1 MLINNLSGGG
11 EKVTINGEPV
21 RDRINLKAQE
31 IFKDI
36 ATCPGGVI
44 DSSTVLNDEFYCC
57 TKNKIF
63 KFNRN
68 NRTWTNVVNIPIDAS
83 KYQKFEI
90 ITDGID
96 LYYIYISTIGHKYY
110 DCYKIS
116 KRGELTY
123 IDLLGINVA
132 YGSDYNEFS
141 GNFAYNGNLYSYHY
155 SYNWRNDD
163 IKQSIFLKNGKEIKG
178 YNFSTV
184 PKFECNKT
192 ALYLNK
198 VFSISEHR
206 NGKLNK
212 DIVQVNIFDGS
223 KFTKI
228 DLTSD
233 NINLEKYN
241 RACLFAINNK
251 LYKFSSEDNN
261 IHITE
266 FDGNNFIN
274 DRIHI
279 KGNRIQDDSHVAIL
293 GKDEEIIYSRVGQ
306 NNKLFKKGYRY
317 TGEREA

>member
-96 LYYIYISTIGHKYY
+96 LYYIYIENGYY
-110 DCYKIS
+110 IAYYGYKIS
-116 KRGELTY
+116 NGGTLT
-123 IDLLGINVA
+123 
-132 YGSDYNEFS
+132 
-141 GNFAYNGNLYSYHY
+141 
-155 SYNWRNDD
+155 D
-163 IKQSIFLKNGKEIKG
+163 IKSLAYTNKPQNGGYIISVFAFKGNIYYLSLKYNIPNNLVTEVEYCVNGKKEI
-178 YNFSTV
+178 NPNIQHTHRFD
-184 PKFECNKT
+184 FNKT
-192 ALYLNK
+192 VLYLDK
-198 VFSISEHR
+198 IYSIS
-206 NGKLNK
+206 NDMTGQK
-212 DIVQVNIFDGS
+212 VNIFDGKNFS
-223 KFTKI
+223 KI
-228 DLTSD
+228 DIQTNTNS
-233 NINLEKYN
+233 EAFS
-241 RACLFAINNK
+241 RACLFAKNNK

-279 KGNRIQDDSHVAIL
+279 KGNRIQNDSHVAIL